1 MILYN
6 TTFVMG
12 EPSER
17 AFLEFMKEVYLPTLA
32 QDGLVEEGS
41 LRLHRILPQGEDV
54 DGISYALHFYTPTE
68 YHLQDVLSN
77 TGLRLAEAL
86 VARFGEAVVGFSTI
100 MKEV

>member
-32 QDGLVEEGS
+32 
-41 LRLHRILPQGEDV
+41 
-54 DGISYALHFYTPTE
+54 
-68 YHLQDVLSN
+68 
-77 TGLRLAEAL
+77 
-86 VARFGEAVVGFSTI
+86 
-100 MKEV
+100 

>member
-32 QDGLVEEGS
+32 QDDLVEEGS
-41 LRLHRILPQGEDV
+41 LCGTLWGSGRWL
-54 DGISYALHFYTPTE
+54 
-68 YHLQDVLSN
+68 
-77 TGLRLAEAL
+77 
-86 VARFGEAVVGFSTI
+86 
-100 MKEV
+100 